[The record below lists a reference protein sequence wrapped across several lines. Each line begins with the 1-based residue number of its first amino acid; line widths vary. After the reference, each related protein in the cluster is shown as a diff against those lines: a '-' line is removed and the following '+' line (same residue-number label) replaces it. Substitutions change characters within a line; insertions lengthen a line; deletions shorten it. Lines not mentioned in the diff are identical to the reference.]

1 MLTSSFRSAPI
12 PAIYASTKTHS
23 VRKQHKFPLLPAC
36 PFIGLRSKRPANIG
50 SASIAHTPTA
60 EDPYLG
66 LRCHRFDG
74 CLKRIPPFVDRSDDR
89 SIGTPTSTSTASDNC
104 RLASIVSGTACEA
117 PVR

>member
-1 MLTSSFRSAPI
+1 VIPNVSLRSAPI
-12 PAIYASTKTHS
+12 PAIYASTKTDS
-23 VRKQHKFPLLPAC
+23 VRKKHKFPLLPSC

-74 CLKRIPPFVDRSDDR
+74 RLKRIPPFVDRSDDR
-89 SIGTPTSTSTASDNC
+89 SHRYPDIHQH
-104 RLASIVSGTACEA
+104 RLG
-117 PVR
+117 